1 MRIESTTE
9 TGTVEQRKA
18 LKKACADME
27 GMFMNM
33 LLKSMRKTV
42 TKADLFGSAR
52 EEEMFQ
58 DMMDSEVC
66 STAARTQSVGI
77 ADMLY
82 RELAPRLEA
91 KGPAEGT
98 TAVEQA
104 RADIHK
110 AKDEMVGLDAIGV
123 RR

>member
-1 MRIESTTE
+1 MKVGSAIEAGSP
-9 TGTVEQRKA
+9 EQRKA

-58 DMMDSEVC
+58 DMMDAEVC

-82 RELAPRLEA
+82 RELAPRLGEESLA
-91 KGPAEGT
+91 DETK
-98 TAVEQA
+98 AVGQA
-104 RADIHK
+104 QAGVNR
-110 AKDEMVGLDAIGV
+110 AKDEMVGLDAIRV